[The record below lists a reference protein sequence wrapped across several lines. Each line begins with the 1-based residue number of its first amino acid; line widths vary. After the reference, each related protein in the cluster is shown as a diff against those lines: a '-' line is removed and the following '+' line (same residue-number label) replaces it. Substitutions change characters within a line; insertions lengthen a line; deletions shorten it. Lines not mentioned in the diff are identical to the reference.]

1 MHCAGLIHKLKTTN
15 KHKVRLNGE
24 IGSGVEHVSMRGFA
38 DDDVFNRTFLYGF
51 DFEGRGNFSL

>member
-1 MHCAGLIHKLKTTN
+1 MHCTGLIHKLKTTS

-24 IGSGVEHVSMRGFA
+24 IGSGVEHASMRGVA
-38 DDDVFNRTFLYGF
+38 DDAFNRTFLYGF